1 MELKQTTPICLV
13 RFVFIRSLYL
23 FITCKQYKA
32 MKIFTNITS
41 KYTQFKDLLGQ
52 IDRQLKEIQRY
63 IEKYWFRIAL
73 AGIVLYGLVERGLSI
88 QVNLAP
94 QAQTVA
100 MRPASDGQAGVNP
113 KHLAAS
119 IHNPMNISLNEK
131 PAGEGIAKPRTSPEP
146 EATTSASSP
155 VSTTRTNSLGELAN
169 EFKNVSFPDQDE
181 RYESL
186 DKRAGKRQKQLAYVK
201 RFVKLAQGEQHTY
214 GIPASIILAQG
225 LLESDA
231 GESPLSLNA
240 NNHFGIKCFSR
251 SCHRGH
257 CRNFTDDS
265 HKDFFRVFP
274 SAWESY
280 RSHSLLLQGPR
291 YRGLKKLGDENYSAW
306 ARGLSKAG
314 YATDKKYAEKLIHL
328 IEDLELYRYD

>member
-1 MELKQTTPICLV
+1 MKNFASFTTRLKQFRT
-13 RFVFIRSLYL
+13 
-23 FITCKQYKA
+23 
-32 MKIFTNITS
+32 
-41 KYTQFKDLLGQ
+41 LLKQ
-52 IDRQLKEIQRY
+52 IDRQLKEIQLY
-63 IEKYWFRIAL
+63 IEKYWFWTAL
-73 AGIVLYGLVERGLSI
+73 GTIVLYGLVERGLSI

-100 MRPASDGQAGVNP
+100 RSAAANLQEAVSTKN
-113 KHLAAS
+113 LAAS
-119 IHNPMNISLNEK
+119 LRKPMNISLSEK
-131 PAGEGIAKPRTSPEP
+131 PVLSHSVASSTTQTASS
-146 EATTSASSP
+146 TTSTVSP
-155 VSTTRTNSLGELAN
+155 AGTTRSNSLGELAN
-169 EFKNVSFPDQDE
+169 EFKNVSFPDQDG

-186 DKRAGKRQKQLAYVK
+186 DKRSSKRQKQLAYVK
-201 RFVKLAQGEQHTY
+201 RFANLAQGEQNTY

-231 GESPLSLNA
+231 GESPLSAEA

-251 SCHRGH
+251 SCRRGH

-274 SAWESY
+274 TAWESY

-291 YRGLKKLGDENYSAW
+291 YRGLKKLGDENYTAW

-328 IEDLELYRYD
+328 IEDLDLYRYD

>member
-1 MELKQTTPICLV
+1 LCFKIWFLKNNCFDLHCTFSFTT
-13 RFVFIRSLYL
+13 S
-23 FITCKQYKA
+23 KQYKA
-32 MKIFTNITS
+32 MKNLTLFATRL
-41 KYTQFKDLLGQ
+41 KQFRTLLRQ
-52 IDRQLKEIQRY
+52 IDRQLKEIQLY
-63 IEKYWFRIAL
+63 IEKYWFWAAL
-73 AGIVLYGLVERGLSI
+73 CTIILYGLIARGLSI
-88 QVNLAP
+88 QVNMAP

-100 MRPASDGQAGVNP
+100 MPAEPNKREGLSA
-113 KHLAAS
+113 KHMAAS
-119 IHNPMNISLNEK
+119 LHSPINISLNEK
-131 PAGEGIAKPRTSPEP
+131 SNSPGLNE
-146 EATTSASSP
+146 TTTQP
-155 VSTTRTNSLGELAN
+155 TTISTTNTPSPSGTTRSNSLGELAN
-169 EFKNVSFPDQDE
+169 EFKNVSFPDQDG

-186 DKRAGKRQKQLAYVK
+186 DKRASKRQKQLAYVK
-201 RFVKLAQGEQHTY
+201 RFSNLAQGEQGTY

-231 GESPLSLNA
+231 GESPLSADA

-251 SCHRGH
+251 SCRRGH

-274 SAWESY
+274 TAWESY

-291 YRGLKKLGDENYSAW
+291 YRGLKKLGDENYTAW

>member
-1 MELKQTTPICLV
+1 MKNFTILATRLKQFRT
-13 RFVFIRSLYL
+13 
-23 FITCKQYKA
+23 
-32 MKIFTNITS
+32 
-41 KYTQFKDLLGQ
+41 LLKQ
-52 IDRQLKEIQRY
+52 IDRQLKEIQLY
-63 IEKYWFRIAL
+63 IEKYWFWAAL
-73 AGIVLYGLVERGLSI
+73 STIILYGLIERGLSI
-88 QVNLAP
+88 QVNMAP

-100 MRPASDGQAGVNP
+100 IPVEPHNREELST
-113 KHLAAS
+113 KHMAAS
-119 IHNPMNISLNEK
+119 LHSSPINISLNEK
-131 PAGEGIAKPRTSPEP
+131 SN
-146 EATTSASSP
+146 SSSP
-155 VSTTRTNSLGELAN
+155 VEPTTKPTTISTTGAPSPVGTTRSNSLGELAN
-169 EFKNVSFPDQDE
+169 EFKNVSFPDQDG

-186 DKRAGKRQKQLAYVK
+186 DKRASKRQKQLAYVK
-201 RFVKLAQGEQHTY
+201 RFCNLAQGEQSTY

-231 GESPLSLNA
+231 GESPLSADA

-251 SCHRGH
+251 SCRRGH

-274 SAWESY
+274 TAWESY

-291 YRGLKKLGDENYSAW
+291 YRGLKKLGDENYAAW